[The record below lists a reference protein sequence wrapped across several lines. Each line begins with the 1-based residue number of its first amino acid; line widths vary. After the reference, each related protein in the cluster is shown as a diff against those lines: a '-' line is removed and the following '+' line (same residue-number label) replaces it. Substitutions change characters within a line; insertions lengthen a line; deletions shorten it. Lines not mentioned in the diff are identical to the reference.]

1 MQRFKSAR
9 SAQRFLSMHARLH
22 NTFCFYVVP
31 APCGQFSCS
40 RGNRLELPWFA
51 GKVIE
56 LGRRHNIPTPVNGFI
71 YSALKPYV
79 DGAAY

>member
-1 MQRFKSAR
+1 MGTD
-9 SAQRFLSMHARLH
+9 LL
-22 NTFCFYVVP
+22 
-31 APCGQFSCS
+31 

-79 DGAAY
+79 HGAAY